1 MVNPEIKERI
11 LGDLERLEPGQQQ
24 RAAELVHGLLTPLPK
39 GASVDDLID
48 LAGTLDDE
56 SARQMTEAIEESCER
71 VDLDG
76 GGKYLLDTS
85 VAIQI
90 LTAASTSRRAAGAA
104 WRSFSACRSSASS
117 CSEPRSRPEANR
129 ASVERLIERC
139 PVIPQASPR
148 PASMQRS
155 RLNSGASAA
164 RSRKTIS
171 GSPRWRGSTV

>member
-76 GGKYLLDTS
+76 
-85 VAIQI
+85 
-90 LTAASTSRRAAGAA
+90 
-104 WRSFSACRSSASS
+104 WR
-117 CSEPRSRPEANR
+117 
-129 ASVERLIERC
+129 
-139 PVIPQASPR
+139 
-148 PASMQRS
+148 
-155 RLNSGASAA
+155 
-164 RSRKTIS
+164 
-171 GSPRWRGSTV
+171 